1 MRPLEAIIDT
11 QALIYNLNRARAYS
25 SHSKVMSVLKANAYG
40 HGLIEVARALN
51 QSEGFSVLS
60 LTEAIELREFGF
72 NQEILMLE
80 GFFDKYE
87 VSIAAKLDIGVTLH
101 NQDQLNLILEG
112 KPKKPIDIHLKVN
125 TGMNRLGFLPKDLPG
140 IMKVITPSPFIGKI
154 VLMTH
159 FANADEAIGIS
170 SQMKVFNTIKND
182 QLERSVANS
191 AALIRYPESRL
202 EWVRPGIM
210 LYGASPFENIAAKEL
225 NLEPVMTLK
234 SKIIA
239 IQSIKKGESVGYGSS
254 FFAETPMKIGIVA
267 CGYADGYPR
276 HAVTGTPV
284 MVNSILTST
293 LGRVSMDMLYVN
305 ITHLKDVG
313 IGSDVELWGKNVPV
327 DSVAQKSGT
336 VGYELLC
343 SISSTK
349 RVPLRYLDG

>member
-1 MRPLEAIIDT
+1 MRPLEVNIDS
-11 QALIYNLNRARAYS
+11 QALIHNFKQVKAYS
-25 SHSKVMSVLKANAYG
+25 ARSKVMSVLKANAYG
-40 HGLIEVARALN
+40 HGLIEVASALN
-51 QSEGFSVLS
+51 QSDGFSVLS

-80 GFFDKYE
+80 GFFERYE
-87 VSIAAKLDIGVTLH
+87 VSIAAQLNIGVTLH
-101 NQDQLNLILEG
+101 NQEQLNLIFDE

-125 TGMNRLGFLPKDLPG
+125 TGMNRLGFLPEEVPG
-140 IMKVITPSPFIGKI
+140 ILKIVNASQFIGKI
-154 VLMTH
+154 ILMTH
-159 FANADEAIGIS
+159 FANADEAVGIA
-170 SQMKVFNTIKND
+170 SQMKAFNGIEYK

-210 LYGASPFENIAAKEL
+210 LYGASPFDDTSAKEL
-225 NLEPVMTLK
+225 DLVPVMSLR

-239 IQSIKKGESVGYGSS
+239 IQSIKKGGGVGYGSS
-254 FFAETPMKIGIVA
+254 FFAKTPMKIGIVA

-284 MVNSILTST
+284 MVDNVMTST
-293 LGRVSMDMLYVN
+293 IGRVSMDMLYVD
-305 ITHLKDVG
+305 ISKIKG
-313 IGSDVELWGKNVPV
+313 ASIGSEVELWGKNIPV
-327 DSVAQKSGT
+327 DSVAEKSGT

-349 RVPLRYLDG
+349 RVPLRYVDG

>member
-1 MRPLEAIIDT
+1 MRPLQAIIDS
-11 QALIYNLNRARAYS
+11 QALIHNFKCAKAYS
-25 SHSKVMSVLKANAYG
+25 PHSKVMSVLKANAYG
-40 HGLIEVARALN
+40 HGMIEVARTLS
-51 QSEGFSVLS
+51 QSDGFSVLT

-80 GFFDKYE
+80 GFFEAYE
-87 VSIAAKLDIGVTLH
+87 VSIAAQLDIGITLH
-101 NQDQLNLILEG
+101 NEVQLNLILDE
-112 KPKKPIDIHLKVN
+112 KPKKPINIHLKVN
-125 TGMNRLGFLPKDLPG
+125 TGMNRLGFLPEEVPG
-140 IMKVITPSPFIGKI
+140 ILKAINGSPYIGKI
-154 VLMTH
+154 ILMTH
-159 FANADEAIGIS
+159 FANADEGVGIA
-170 SQMKVFNTIKND
+170 SQMKVFNNIKYQ

-210 LYGASPFENIAAKEL
+210 LYGASPFEDTPVKEL
-225 NLEPVMTLK
+225 DLAPVMTLK

-254 FFAETPMKIGIVA
+254 FLAKTPMKIGVVA

-284 MVNSILTST
+284 MVNNIMTST
-293 LGRVSMDMLYVN
+293 IGRVSMDMLYVD
-305 ITHLKDVG
+305 ITQLKSVS
-313 IGSDVELWGKNVPV
+313 IGNDVELWGKNVPV

>member
-1 MRPLEAIIDT
+1 MRPLQASIDF
-11 QALIYNLNRARAYS
+11 QALIYNFKRVKAYS
-25 SHSKVMSVLKANAYG
+25 SNSKVMSVLKANAYG

-51 QSEGFSVLS
+51 KSDGFSVLS
-60 LTEAIELREFGF
+60 LTEAIELREHGF

-80 GFFDKYE
+80 GFFEKYE
-87 VSIAAKLDIGVTLH
+87 VSIAAQLNIGVTLH
-101 NQDQLNLILEG
+101 NQEQLDLILNER
-112 KPKKPIDIHLKVN
+112 PKKPIDIHLKVN
-125 TGMNRLGFLPKDLPG
+125 TGMNRLGFLPE
-140 IMKVITPSPFIGKI
+140 KVPYILKAISASPFIGKI

-159 FANADEAIGIS
+159 FSNADDAIGIS
-170 SQMKVFNTIKND
+170 SQMNMFNTIKCN

-210 LYGASPFENIAAKEL
+210 LYGASPFEDTSAKKLDLAA
-225 NLEPVMTLK
+225 VMTLK

-239 IQSIKKGESVGYGSS
+239 IQTIKKGESVGYGSS
-254 FFAETPMKIGIVA
+254 FFAKTSMKIGIVA

-276 HAVTGTPV
+276 HAENGTPV
-284 MVNSILTST
+284 MVNNIMAST
-293 LGRVSMDMLYVN
+293 VGRISMDMLYVD
-305 ITHLKDVG
+305 ITQIKDVS
-313 IGSDVELWGKNVPV
+313 IGSDVELWGRNVPV